1 MTPPKD
7 YIEIDF
13 SEAISE
19 IYDTVQDIENKLD
32 QLTYWAAGVI
42 IALAVCMLKLFF

>member
-13 SEAISE
+13 NEAIGD
-19 IYDTVQDIENKLD
+19 IYDTVRDIDKKLD